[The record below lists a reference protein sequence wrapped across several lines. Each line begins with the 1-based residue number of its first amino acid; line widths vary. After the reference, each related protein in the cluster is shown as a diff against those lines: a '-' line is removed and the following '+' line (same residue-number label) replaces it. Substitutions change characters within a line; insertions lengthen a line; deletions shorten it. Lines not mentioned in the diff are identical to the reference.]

1 MAHEAADSPLKTAGG
16 RAPIGLAVR
25 RCLPWAAAVLLISAF
40 FLTAQQL
47 VLFALV
53 VAPLLWCYG
62 LEILRKEAIEQQRS
76 LERSTMKCLME
87 ALMEGVMVLDSEA
100 KVVAANQAAERML
113 VYETDALI
121 HQPFQVLLP
130 DGAGSAIT
138 KSFAHHLERCLADG
152 LPLRDSELELRT
164 GDGTAVPVLLSMV
177 PHAVSQAVNGAV
189 VTFQALT
196 EKKELQNQIKM
207 MATLDPATGGH
218 NRWETERYLSIEMER
233 ARRHRRPLSIL
244 MVGIDDFERIC
255 ETYGAHHGDAV
266 LRAACDGM
274 TRMMRA
280 SDIVGRFGVEAFMA
294 ILPETTL
301 ENAMA
306 LAERLRETITAE
318 AVPLSDDRSAF
329 FTISIGAAAFPGSG
343 EGAEAL
349 IQSADLALYDAKRK
363 GRNCVQ
369 AGH

>member
-1 MAHEAADSPLKTAGG
+1 MAHETADSPLKTAGG
-16 RAPIGLAVR
+16 RVPIGLAVR
-25 RCLPWAAAVLLISAF
+25 RCLPWAAGVLLFGAF
-40 FLTAQQL
+40 FLTARQL
-47 VLFALV
+47 FLFTLV
-53 VAPLLWCYG
+53 IAPLLCCYG
-62 LEILRKEAIEQQRS
+62 IEILRKEAIERQRRG
-76 LERSTMKCLME
+76 EESTMKSLME
-87 ALMEGVMVLDSEA
+87 ALMEGVLVLDRKA
-100 KVVAANQAAERML
+100 TVVSANQAAERML

-121 HQPFQVLLP
+121 QQPFQMLLP
-130 DGAGSAIT
+130 DGAGSAIAG
-138 KSFAHHLERCLADG
+138 SFARHLERCLTDG
-152 LPLRDSELELRT
+152 LPIRDSELELLT
-164 GDGTAVPVLLSMV
+164 GDGAAVPVLLSMV
-177 PHAVSQAVNGAV
+177 PHAAMQDVNGAV
-189 VTFQALT
+189 VTFQELT
-196 EKKELQNQIKM
+196 EKRELQNQIKM

-244 MVGIDDFERIC
+244 MVDIDDFERIC
-255 ETYGAHHGDAV
+255 ETYGAHHGDTV
-266 LRAACDGM
+266 LRAACDAM
-274 TRMMRA
+274 TGMMRA

-306 LAERLRETITAE
+306 LAERLRETIAAK